1 MKIIFKLIF
10 KKLFNF
16 VKKEE
21 NLKLVVNMFIKFFY
35 EIADQLK
42 KHKESKDM

>member
-16 VKKEE
+16 IKKEE
-21 NLKLVVNMFIKFFY
+21 NLKLVVTMFIKFFY
-35 EIADQLK
+35 DIAKQAK
-42 KHKESKDM
+42 KHKESKDI